1 MQSRG
6 PGAAGMWWDASMA
19 QQTRPVRLAI
29 VNDYELVVAG
39 VAALLSRY
47 DDRVEVVELDSRM
60 PVVSDV
66 DVVLYDSYG
75 QVQGDRIDIES
86 QLQGTDAKVVV
97 FSWNVQPDLV
107 QRSLD
112 NGASAYV
119 SKGISA
125 EELVGLIER
134 VHDGETITP
143 DEDQPARSGEF
154 GRWPGADLGLSQRE
168 SEVLAL
174 ITQGLSN
181 QEIGERAY
189 IGINTVKTY
198 IRTLYRKIGVT
209 RRAQAVAFGIEH
221 GFQPDRVRHVDGR
234 TQREG

>member
-1 MQSRG
+1 MTEQG
-6 PGAAGMWWDASMA
+6 
-19 QQTRPVRLAI
+19 RPVRIAI

-39 VAALLSRY
+39 VAALLQPFA
-47 DDRVEVVELDSRM
+47 DRVEVVELDSRT
-60 PVVSDV
+60 PVASDV

-75 QVQGDRIDIES
+75 QVQGDRIDIDERLRGS
-86 QLQGTDAKVVV
+86 DARFVI

-107 QRSLD
+107 RRSLE
-112 NGASAYV
+112 NGAAAYF

-125 EELVGLIER
+125 EGLVDLIER
-134 VHDGETITP
+134 VHRGETVTP
-143 DEDQPARSGEF
+143 EATEPAESGEF
-154 GRWPGADLGLSQRE
+154 GRWPGEELGLSQRE

-181 QEIGERAY
+181 QEISQRAY
-189 IGINTVKTY
+189 IGVNTVKTY
-198 IRTLYRKIGVT
+198 IRTLYRKIEVN

-234 TQREG
+234 TQRED

>member
-1 MQSRG
+1 
-6 PGAAGMWWDASMA
+6 MA
-19 QQTRPVRLAI
+19 DQTRPVRIAI

-39 VAALLSRY
+39 VAALLKPFA
-47 DDRVEVVELDSRM
+47 DRVEVVELDSRM

-66 DVVLYDSYG
+66 DVVLYDTFG
-75 QVQGDRIDIES
+75 QVQGDRVDIDGL
-86 QLQGTDAKVVV
+86 LQGSGAKLVV
-97 FSWNVQPDLV
+97 FSWNVQPDVL

-112 NGASAYV
+112 NGAAAYL
-119 SKGISA
+119 SKAVSA

-134 VHDGETITP
+134 VHRGESLTP
-143 DEDQPARSGEF
+143 EQTAREDAGEF
-154 GRWPGADLGLSQRE
+154 GRWPGEELGLSQRE

-181 QEIGERAY
+181 QEISQRAY
-189 IGINTVKTY
+189 IGVNTVKTY

-221 GFQPDRVRHVDGR
+221 GFRPDLARHVDGR

>member
-1 MQSRG
+1 MTEL
-6 PGAAGMWWDASMA
+6 
-19 QQTRPVRLAI
+19 TRPVRIAI

-39 VAALLSRY
+39 MAALLQPY
-47 DDRVEVVELDSRM
+47 ADRVEVVELDSRT

-75 QVQGDRIDIES
+75 QVQGDRIDIDELLRGS
-86 QLQGTDAKVVV
+86 DARFVI

-107 QRSLD
+107 RRSLE
-112 NGASAYV
+112 NGAAAYF
-119 SKGISA
+119 SKAVSA
-125 EELVGLIER
+125 EDLVGLIER
-134 VHDGETITP
+134 VHRGETVTP
-143 DEDQPARSGEF
+143 EETTAEDAGEF
-154 GRWPGADLGLSQRE
+154 GRWPGEELGLSQRE

-181 QEIGERAY
+181 QEISERAY
-189 IGINTVKTY
+189 IGVNTVKTY
-198 IRTLYRKIGVT
+198 IRTLYRKIEVN